1 MKIILTREQLE
12 PIFNEYTECVIDF
25 EGNFEGKIGYHFENS
40 QEVERNKMNKE
51 EIKDKI
57 KEKLNTKSV
66 EELLPVMGDS
76 YKEMSVQVAFK
87 EGYNKAMKIA
97 STLIQE
103 SNREAVEG
111 LVGWTQLN
119 TLVSVRD
126 VERLRELVKE
136 YLSSIG
142 KEER

>member
-1 MKIILTREQLE
+1 
-12 PIFNEYTECVIDF
+12 
-25 EGNFEGKIGYHFENS
+25 
-40 QEVERNKMNKE
+40 MNKE
-51 EIKDKI
+51 EIENKI
-57 KEKLNTKSV
+57 KEILNKNIVKGTAYTFGTEGLKK
-66 EELLPVMGDS
+66 EL
-76 YKEMSVQVAFK
+76 
-87 EGYNKAMKIA
+87 

-103 SNREAVEG
+103 SNSEAVEG